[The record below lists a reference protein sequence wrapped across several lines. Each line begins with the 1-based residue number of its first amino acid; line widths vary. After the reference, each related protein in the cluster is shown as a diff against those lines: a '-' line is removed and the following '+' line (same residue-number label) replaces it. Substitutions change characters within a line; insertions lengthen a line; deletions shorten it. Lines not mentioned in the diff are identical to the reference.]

1 MWIIVG
7 LWTCKLVQRPERKSS
22 RPLGALQPVS
32 SILGVWGWV
41 GGRYLQNKCQA
52 LTLGKQYSQPHPG
65 QGNKECDADRARPQQ
80 SLSTFQRCYLSA

>member
-32 SILGVWGWV
+32 RDVTSQHKTCSLAWWHLEVWVFVCLGFGFFS
-41 GGRYLQNKCQA
+41 LFISFFF
-52 LTLGKQYSQPHPG
+52 L
-65 QGNKECDADRARPQQ
+65 
-80 SLSTFQRCYLSA
+80 SLSL